1 MFRKKTKKIY
11 PPGTFIPTPARL
23 MAILQLCF
31 AFSLLLWQASQP
43 FMGDLFRTKSEM
55 LIYQDVMGIPPL
67 YGEVNQRLKD
77 NEQRFAN
84 LPRQIKNQ
92 IENRYLDLK
101 GQLDTSFKEKISKLS
116 SLFFKELSPFELAWI
131 FFSIVISILLLKKVE
146 GATHAVWILPLLCL
160 LFAIHNQS
168 KPINNSSVSLFPSEE
183 LIVKNYLSEDLD
195 SAVSKQYDQLLK
207 GWHQYLIIEWAH
219 EVPSSNKETFRAQAE
234 KGEFYFNLAQIQQQ
248 QGLSTKPSNVI
259 SNWILCLY
267 CFWNFMFAWI
277 TSRAEIQ
284 LSKPVLK
291 VS

>member
-1 MFRKKTKKIY
+1 MFRKTTKKIY

-23 MAILQLCF
+23 MAILQLCL

-55 LIYQDVMGIPPL
+55 LIYQDVMGIPPV
-67 YGEVNQRLKD
+67 YGEVTQRLND

-84 LPRQIKNQ
+84 LPRQLKSQ
-92 IENRYLDLK
+92 IENRYLDL
-101 GQLDTSFKEKISKLS
+101 QSHLNTSFKEKISKLS

-146 GATHAVWILPLLCL
+146 GASHAVWILPLLTL
-160 LFAIHNQS
+160 LFAIHNHS
-168 KPINNSSVSLFPSEE
+168 TGIKNKPVSLFPSEE
-183 LIVKNYLSEDLD
+183 LIVKNYLFENLD
-195 SAVSKQYDQLLK
+195 PAVSKQYAQLLK
-207 GWHQYLIIEWAH
+207 GWQQYLIIEWAN
-219 EVPSSNKETFRAQAE
+219 EIPSSNKELFKSQAE

-248 QGLSTKPSNVI
+248 QTFPEKTSNVI
-259 SNWILCLY
+259 STWVLCLY

-277 TSRAEIQ
+277 VSRTEIQ
-284 LSKPVLK
+284 HLKPELK